1 MGQQGISAVQDVS
14 DGIDLMG
21 TEGDFW
27 VHSGESQVAAVIFS
41 GADGVELFVVELSQP
56 FTAGRVV
63 PDPVCKGLL
72 DQFLL
77 ALGNGGFLLV
87 QNRNSFSGFIFQ
99 IIEDTNIF
107 QIQSFLND
115 LVGID
120 SACTIGV
127 VSLDANPVNGFAL
140 DIPLAGVLGIR

>member
-21 TEGDFW
+21 TECDFR
-27 VHSGESQVAAVIFS
+27 VHSGESQVTAVIFS
-41 GADGVELFVVELSQP
+41 GADGVELLIVELGQP
-56 FTAGRVV
+56 FTTGRIV
-63 PDPVCKGLL
+63 PDPVCKGLF

-77 ALGNGGFLLV
+77 ALGDGGFLLV
-87 QNRNSFSGFIFQ
+87 QNRNSLAGFIFQ

-107 QIQSFLND
+107 QVQSFLND

-120 SACTIGV
+120 PAGAIGV
-127 VSLDANPVNGFAL
+127 VGLDANPVNGFAL